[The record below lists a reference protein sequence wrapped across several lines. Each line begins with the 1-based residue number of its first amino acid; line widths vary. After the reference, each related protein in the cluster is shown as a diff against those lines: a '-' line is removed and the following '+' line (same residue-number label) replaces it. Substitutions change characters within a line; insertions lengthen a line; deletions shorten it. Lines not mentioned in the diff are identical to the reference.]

1 MIRRTY
7 DFYKLL
13 FDEYV
18 LYEKMIETES
28 AITTIVEGS
37 SDKIK
42 IGEQRSGLVIEVDIY
57 SGSSKV
63 TMQYNENDRDTYVDG
78 TETKEGYT
86 SRKETYYNQQGK
98 FVGNSYVKKNLDGQ
112 IVEEYTTEVTYTDV
126 ETDVNTRYLYENEVL
141 TTTIIETRKYDLT
154 SREESS
160 AEKTVIDHKNND
172 DTRYYRWDYE
182 LGDWIDV
189 FKIS

>member
-1 MIRRTY
+1 MI
-7 DFYKLL
+7 L
-13 FDEYV
+13 
-18 LYEKMIETES
+18 LYEKMTETES
-28 AITTIVEGS
+28 AITTTLVGS
-37 SDKIK
+37 IDTIK
-42 IGEQRSGLVIEVDIY
+42 IGEQRSGHVIEVDIY
-57 SGSSKV
+57 SGSSRV
-63 TMQYNENDRDTYVDG
+63 TMQYSEIDRDTYVDG

-98 FVGNSYVKKNLDGQ
+98 FARNSFVKKNLDDQ

-154 SREESS
+154 SRDESS
-160 AEKTVIDHKNND
+160 AEKTVIDHTNND
-172 DTRYYRWDYE
+172 DTRYYIWDYE

-189 FKIS
+189 SNIS